1 MTTNYDS
8 NNIFAKILRSEI
20 PCDKIYEDEYCLSF
34 KDIQPAAKIHAL
46 VIPKFEAKSFHD
58 FALNAPAEF
67 ISNFYK
73 SVQKVADKLGLE
85 EGGYR
90 VIFNH
95 GNNAS
100 QTVFHYHVHILGGE
114 QLKQMN

>member
-1 MTTNYDS
+1 MSYDS

-34 KDIQPAAKIHAL
+34 YDIQPAAKIHAL
-46 VIPKFEAKSFHD
+46 VIPKFEAESFHD
-58 FALNAPAEF
+58 FVLNATPEF
-67 ISNFYK
+67 VSSFYR
-73 SVQKVADKLGLE
+73 SVQKVANKLELK

-100 QTVFHYHVHILGGE
+100 QTVFHYHIHILGGE
-114 QLKQMN
+114 KLKPMN